1 MYKLTKR
8 EYEILQRAAMN
19 TCDIANEL
27 ALTEGTVA
35 NYFKGIFRKMNA
47 KNRTEAVL
55 VAIRN
60 RIMDVYSFK
69 I

>member
-1 MYKLTKR
+1 
-8 EYEILQRAAMN
+8 MN